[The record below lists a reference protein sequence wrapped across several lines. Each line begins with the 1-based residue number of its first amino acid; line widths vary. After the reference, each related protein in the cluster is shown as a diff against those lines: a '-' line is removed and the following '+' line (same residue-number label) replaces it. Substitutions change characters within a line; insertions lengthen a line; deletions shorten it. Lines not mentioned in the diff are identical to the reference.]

1 MISGLHSCKPE
12 ECSACLE
19 EAQPS
24 TLTLNLLA
32 DATRTTSVQTQ
43 DEDNM
48 INTLDVFIFNNGRL
62 DTYRRFTGEELENL
76 TLSTTTGQKTICV
89 IANPHIDS
97 YAGVT
102 DLNSFRTLTADL
114 RKESLGD
121 FTMYGETE
129 EDLGLTATVDI
140 SISRF
145 VSRVEVSY
153 IRTDFEDTPFEGMNL
168 TDCRLYLINASGNK
182 VISDEST
189 PSSPLILN
197 LNGLIEE
204 DAGSTAERGLLMD
217 ILPENIGNAGYNT
230 PHYLYCYSN
239 ETEDISSCTKLI
251 LEAELDGVTYYYPI
265 PVNQPGYGDPGSYGH
280 NGIRRNTAYSY
291 GIVITRPGSPD
302 PAVPLEPGD
311 LELSIEVAD
320 WTFVPVFEK
329 RF

>member
-114 RKESLGD
+114 RKESLGN
-121 FTMYGETE
+121 FTMYGET
-129 EDLGLTATVDI
+129 
-140 SISRF
+140 
-145 VSRVEVSY
+145 
-153 IRTDFEDTPFEGMNL
+153 
-168 TDCRLYLINASGNK
+168 
-182 VISDEST
+182 
-189 PSSPLILN
+189 
-197 LNGLIEE
+197 EE

-302 PAVPLEPGD
+302 PTVPLEPGD